1 MADLNQVLT
10 TVATNGT
17 TNQTGAQNQ
26 TGNTTQSQTPY
37 FTQNQLNMQG
47 QAQNLMQQILTGNL
61 QQFGPTQA
69 TYDAAN
75 AMFQQRQAPKLAA
88 IHGSGSPALNSAL
101 QDLNVQLAGMFSQQA
116 PQQATNLFNAIA
128 QYGFQPT
135 GYNNTGNQTQNTTQ
149 NTNTQQNQTQNN
161 TDVGGILGSILS
173 GIGGIF

>member
-10 TVATNGT
+10 TVATTGN
-17 TNQTGAQNQ
+17 TNQTGSQNQ

-88 IHGSGSPALNSAL
+88 IHGSGSPAINSAM
-101 QDLNVQLAGMFSQQA
+101 QDLNLQLAGMFSQQA

-149 NTNTQQNQTQNN
+149 NTNTAQQQNQTN
-161 TDVGGILGSILS
+161 TDVGGVLGSVLS